1 MLCIKF
7 RKLKLIKNPRIMK
20 ISSEDDKSNGGDAY
34 DDVSDTIH
42 EDDDSQ
48 YYLSP

>member
-1 MLCIKF
+1 
-7 RKLKLIKNPRIMK
+7 MK

-42 EDDDSQ
+42 EDDDSK
-48 YYLSP
+48 YYLSPK